1 MGSVKIGLNGVIGF
15 SSKPLQF
22 VSIVGLVFSVFSFL
36 IGGWYVVQKLF
47 GVPLVGGLPTVV
59 LVVTFFAGLQLLSLG
74 VIGEYIGRIY
84 EEVRNRPLY
93 IIDKTVNM

>member
-1 MGSVKIGLNGVIGF
+1 MQK
-15 SSKPLQF
+15 
-22 VSIVGLVFSVFSFL
+22 FL
-36 IGGWYVVQKLF
+36 
-47 GVPLVGGLPTVV
+47 GVPLVGGLPTIV